1 MAPLAPIAIAAT
13 AAAAVVS
20 AAGSAQAAAAAKATG
35 EANKLGYERAAKV
48 VEQQKEIVDASAA
61 NELFKFNRA
70 FKINQAN
77 STAAYL
83 KSGVTLEGTPEDVL
97 ANNAY
102 LASYERK
109 ILDYN
114 TAVQKKKLDDDA
126 AQLRYSGEIK
136 SAEGQML
143 ANSYRMKAVGSIIG
157 GVAGVSQLTTSYYPS
172 LLSGGTV

>member
-1 MAPLAPIAIAAT
+1 MAPVAIAAT
-13 AAAAVVS
+13 AASAVIG
-20 AAGSAQAAAAAKATG
+20 AAGAAQAAAAAKATG
-35 EANKLGYERAAKV
+35 EANKVGFERAAKV
-48 VEQQKEIVDASAA
+48 VEQQKDIVDASAA

-70 FKINQAN
+70 FKINQAQ

-83 KSGVTLEGTPEDVL
+83 KGGVTLEGTPEDVL

-102 LASYERK
+102 LANYERK

-157 GVAGVSQLTTSYYPS
+157 GVAGVSQMTTTYYPT
-172 LLSGGTV
+172 LLGGN

>member
-1 MAPLAPIAIAAT
+1 MATVAIAAT
-13 AAAAVVS
+13 AASAVIG
-20 AAGSAQAAAAAKATG
+20 AAGAAQAAAAAKATG
-35 EANKLGYERAAKV
+35 EANKVGFERAAKV
-48 VEQQKEIVDASAA
+48 VEQQKDIVDASAA
-61 NELFKFNRA
+61 NELFKFNRS
-70 FKINQAN
+70 FKINQAQ

-83 KSGVTLEGTPEDVL
+83 KGGVTLEGTPEDVL

-102 LASYERK
+102 LANYERK

-157 GVAGVSQLTTSYYPS
+157 GVAGVSQMTTTYYPT
-172 LLSGGTV
+172 LLGGN

>member
-1 MAPLAPIAIAAT
+1 MAPLAPLAIAAT
-13 AAAAVVS
+13 AGAAIIG
-20 AAGSAQAAAAAKATG
+20 AAGAAQSAAAAKATG
-35 EANKLGYERAAKV
+35 EANKRGFERAAKV
-48 VEQQKEIVDASAA
+48 VEQQKEIVDAAA
-61 NELFKFNRA
+61 TNELFKFNRG
-70 FKINQAN
+70 FKINQAQ

-102 LASYERK
+102 LANYERK

-114 TAVQKKKLDDDA
+114 TAMQKKKLDDDA

-157 GVAGVSQLTTSYYPS
+157 GVAGVSQMTGSFYPS
-172 LLSGGTV
+172 LLGGTV

>member
-114 TAVQKKKLDDDA
+114 TAVQKKKLDDDDA
-126 AQLRYSGEIK
+126 DDSDGTDDFVFQPGVGFIPRRRFLRRVQTLK
-136 SAEGQML
+136 EGDL
-143 ANSYRMKAVGSIIG
+143 PTARKG
-157 GVAGVSQLTTSYYPS
+157 GLMGQ
-172 LLSGGTV
+172 

>member
-1 MAPLAPIAIAAT
+1 MAPVAIAAT
-13 AAAAVVS
+13 AASAVIG
-20 AAGSAQAAAAAKATG
+20 AAGAAQAAAAAKATG
-35 EANKLGYERAAKV
+35 EANKVGFERAAKV
-48 VEQQKEIVDASAA
+48 VEQQKDIVDASAA

-70 FKINQAN
+70 FKINQAQ

-102 LASYERK
+102 LANYERK

-114 TAVQKKKLDDDA
+114 TAMQKKKLDDDA

-157 GVAGVSQLTTSYYPS
+157 GVAGVSQMTTTYYPT
-172 LLSGGTV
+172 LLGGN

>member
-1 MAPLAPIAIAAT
+1 MAPVAIAAT
-13 AAAAVVS
+13 AASAVIG
-20 AAGSAQAAAAAKATG
+20 AAGAAQAAAAAKATG
-35 EANKLGYERAAKV
+35 EANKVGFERAAKV
-48 VEQQKEIVDASAA
+48 VEQQKDIVDASAA

-70 FKINQAN
+70 FKINQAQ

-102 LASYERK
+102 LANYERK

-157 GVAGVSQLTTSYYPS
+157 GVAGVSQMTTTYYPT
-172 LLSGGTV
+172 LLGGN